1 MEQVPLQKL
10 QGYSYEQLSQMKEA
24 LEQEVEGHMSGH
36 MQLRTALS
44 RYTVSKET
52 VMRFSEQ
59 APEHEMLVPLTNS
72 LYVPGRIDNVESL
85 LVDVGTGY
93 FIEKSNAQTQEF
105 LARRVKLVTNK
116 LDDLEKTIA
125 YKREYI
131 ENVMRMIS
139 IKSRIM
145 QQQQAQKA

>member
-59 APEHEMLVPLTNS
+59 APGAV
-72 LYVPGRIDNVESL
+72 L
-85 LVDVGTGY
+85 LRAREL
-93 FIEKSNAQTQEF
+93 INRE
-105 LARRVKLVTNK
+105 LA
-116 LDDLEKTIA
+116 
-125 YKREYI
+125 
-131 ENVMRMIS
+131 
-139 IKSRIM
+139 
-145 QQQQAQKA
+145 